1 MNITSNIFIR
11 FPDSISTAAIA
22 VSLIA
27 LLTFAGL
34 YAPVICIFCIATCKA
49 NNRADFNF
57 CKKSAGIKVH
67 NTFRKAIR
75 KANRH
80 FRRANNGFAAALDSK
95 KNEKI
100 AKTLSEIL
108 KKNIFVL
115 ALRKY
120 K

>member
-1 MNITSNIFIR
+1 LNITSNIFIR